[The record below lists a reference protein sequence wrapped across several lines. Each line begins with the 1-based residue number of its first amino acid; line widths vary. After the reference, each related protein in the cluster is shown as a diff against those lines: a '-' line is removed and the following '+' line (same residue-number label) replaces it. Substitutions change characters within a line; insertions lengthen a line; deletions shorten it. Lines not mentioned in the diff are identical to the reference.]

1 MSTKKITAVVSE
13 RSSPYPPVSPWPLIY
28 VLDVTDPSDEMAI
41 LRQIADIRYD
51 EIGCSDDG
59 DTQSD
64 QVYEIMN
71 GLELHFTF
79 EGDLEPLS
87 DFRE

>member
-1 MSTKKITAVVSE
+1 MTKITAVVSE
-13 RSSPYPPVSPWPLIY
+13 RQSPFPPVSSWPLIY

-41 LRQIADIRYD
+41 LRQIADIRYS
-51 EIGCSDDG
+51 ELGCEDNEDG
-59 DTQSD
+59 AQSD

-79 EGDLEPLS
+79 EGNLAPLS